1 MDQGFC
7 GIPVTTYNFKQ
18 KDNELLHLENY
29 LIKMQYYKDS
39 RSKNVHDFG
48 ALMQIYAPSKASEDD
63 DKSFH
68 SQAMKVIV

>member
-7 GIPVTTYNFKQ
+7 GIPVVEFKQ
-18 KDNELLHLENY
+18 PDDELQLLEDY

-48 ALMQIYAPSKASEDD
+48 ALMQIYSSNMVSVDE
-63 DKSFH
+63 DKSFN
-68 SQAMKVIV
+68 SQAMKVM